1 MEQLS
6 SSRSRAFTSRDD
18 FRLHDKIEDSWEPH
32 KNNDEK
38 KDKLRLDMDEK
49 NKRVISNVVYH
60 ISSRKLSC
68 FSLSF
73 VYGFQLSS
81 TSS

>member
-6 SSRSRAFTSRDD
+6 NSRSRAFTSRDD

-60 ISSRKLSC
+60 LSSRI
-68 FSLSF
+68 SLSF